1 MSYSNTISS
10 ATTFTLTHAK
20 YLASKVATDLAR
32 IQRFYDLP
40 TNSQIQ
46 AYEAELTEF
55 LKAGYLQTVTYGFKR
70 DGNFIEPTLRY
81 TARELMDGSSADDDP
96 GKIRPGANVLGA
108 TFGSY
113 MTYSDAWN
121 KLTSAGQE
129 HFKSRLPFTRSG
141 APEPTLSGYLAGD
154 RDYSSGGRA
163 LNRQS
168 LRSFS

>member
-1 MSYSNTISS
+1 MSYSNTITS

-81 TARELMDGSSADDDP
+81 TARELMGSSSADDDP

-121 KLTSAGQE
+121 KLTGAEQQ
-129 HFKSRLPFTRSG
+129 HFKSRLPF
-141 APEPTLSGYLAGD
+141 
-154 RDYSSGGRA
+154 
-163 LNRQS
+163 
-168 LRSFS
+168 